1 MASMT
6 TETTHETNKE
16 DAIENDSIK
25 ISVGRTPRRVKVYL
39 LQGEDWIDSGTG
51 YCIGEIEKETNK
63 PYFIVRNELDSEDII
78 LKSFLEGTI
87 QYQRQQETLIVW
99 TDLSGKD
106 LALSFQETEGCA
118 DLCEFIIKV
127 QQEQYSPEISLYY
140 VMPRT
145 SVIDGDS
152 FSQNGLSDITEL
164 ITGPVK
170 YPELPETNNLE
181 GILDNV
187 CQGLNSQFI
196 KSCIINHIIE
206 HSFLSKFNQVFAELE
221 KARDLENLHLLSEII
236 KTLILYNEVALFEEI
251 LAVDEIVYGIVGML
265 EYSQEFPNSK
275 ACYRDILKKK
285 MNFKTVIELPD
296 EQKQTSFNLFKRDFY
311 LSFLKDVV
319 LARFID
325 DQTMGTISSL
335 IYFNHIDIINFLKD
349 PSSSANLLQKLFRI
363 YDDDNES
370 KERKRD
376 GVKLLHQYIII
387 AKSLQSYQIDFF
399 SALVKNGLFSMIR
412 FAFSDN
418 DSSIRVLGT
427 ELVVI
432 IIEQDIT
439 LVNTIDN
446 EEPPIEPNNGI
457 STIDKEECQK
467 SVSSIRLKL
476 SDDMTLIK
484 LLTKLLIHEKSFGLK
499 IQAFEALR
507 ILLGSNIASSS
518 HVTNDN
524 DSEIK
529 QNFNSSRNQQGTDN
543 TESVN
548 DISTCNYFNAFYA
561 QVAPEL
567 FRSFKDLSDASGF
580 SQADAKIKQDQILYE
595 KLCDLISFCVGEH
608 SASKPFIIENGII
621 MGIAKILELEVK
633 TILKLSALRCLKCIL
648 FLNDD
653 SYAEYILDNGI
664 LKYFMKYFMEVSQD
678 NNLANSSCL
687 QLLEMILRNCEDA
700 FMYRE
705 RQCFQAYGKYLV
717 ENYREFLAN
726 EINYVK
732 TGKALVQWF
741 EENKTKSSSAMD
753 SDSDSRDTT
762 NVSENKDMFSFN
774 DISLEK
780 DSSKAE
786 TSSPKAANSEGNSR
800 TNLFEGIEKSFS
812 SSSVN
817 GEKRHREDDDYS
829 EGDLSED
836 ADPRNADKA
845 ADDASIDPDSSNEAF
860 SESHRLRKRIST
872 SLRKRLAKVCHK

>member
-6 TETTHETNKE
+6 TETTHEANKE

-51 YCIGEIEKETNK
+51 YCIGEIEKDTNK
-63 PYFIVRNELDSEDII
+63 PYFIVRNELDSEDIL
-78 LKSFLEGTI
+78 LKSFLEGNI

-152 FSQNGLSDITEL
+152 FLQNGLGDITEL

-181 GILDNV
+181 GILDNL

-196 KSCIINHIIE
+196 KSCILNHIIE
-206 HSFLSKFNQVFAELE
+206 HQFLFKFNQVFAELE
-221 KARDLENLHLLSEII
+221 RARDLKKLHLLSEII
-236 KTLILYNEVALFEEI
+236 KTLIVYNEVALFEEI
-251 LAVDEIVYGIVGML
+251 LAADDIVYGLVGML

-296 EQKQTSFNLFKRDFY
+296 EQKQTSLILFKRDFY

-335 IYFNHIDIINFLKD
+335 IYFNHIEIINFLKD
-349 PSSSANLLQKLFRI
+349 PSSSANLLQRLFRI

-376 GVKLLHQYIII
+376 GVRLLHQYIII
-387 AKSLQSYQIDFF
+387 AKSLQSYQIEFF

-412 FAFSDN
+412 FAFLD
-418 DSSIRVLGT
+418 DDCTIRVLGT

-457 STIDKEECQK
+457 SKLDKEECQK

-476 SDDMTLIK
+476 SDDMTLIE

-507 ILLGSNIASSS
+507 VLLGSNIASSS

-524 DSEIK
+524 DLEIK
-529 QNFNSSRNQQGTDN
+529 QNFNSSRDQKGADN

-548 DISTCNYFNAFYA
+548 DISTSNYFNAFYA
-561 QVAPEL
+561 QVAPKL
-567 FRSFKDLSDASGF
+567 FLSFKDLSGTSSF
-580 SQADAKIKQDQILYE
+580 SQAEAKIKQDQILYE
-595 KLCDLISFCVGEH
+595 KLCDLVSFCVGEH

-621 MGIAKILELEVK
+621 MGVAKILELEVK
-633 TILKLSALRCLKCIL
+633 TVLKLSALRCLKYIL
-648 FLNDD
+648 FLNDG
-653 SYAEYILDNGI
+653 SYAGYILDNDV
-664 LKYFMKYFMEVSQD
+664 LKYFMKFFIEVSQD

-700 FMYRE
+700 YMYRE
-705 RQCFQAYGKYLV
+705 RQTFQAYGKYLV
-717 ENYREFLAN
+717 ENYREFLEN

-732 TGKALVQWF
+732 TGKALVRWF
-741 EENKTKSSSAMD
+741 EENKTKASLATDLD
-753 SDSDSRDTT
+753 SDMHDVT

-780 DSSKAE
+780 DSSKIE
-786 TSSPKAANSEGNSR
+786 TSSPKATSSEGDSR
-800 TNLFEGIEKSFS
+800 NNLFEGIERTFLS
-812 SSSVN
+812 SCSN

-829 EGDLSED
+829 EGNISDSKSAGNVSDEAGIDPNLSGKALSET
-836 ADPRNADKA
+836 
-845 ADDASIDPDSSNEAF
+845 
-860 SESHRLRKRIST
+860 HRLRKRIST